1 MKNFNFDSG
10 DWSWGKYGAGDY
22 YHEPLEE
29 LKAALESGKP
39 FDTGWH
45 GFVKIGASM
54 RVSRDEH
61 GILVEAADA
70 MDEVF
75 GEPDLI
81 MDCLTDEESEKLTDE
96 MIAEIQRRLAACMEF
111 YTEFDGSEDLPAN
124 ATLEE
129 VLAAGEKAL
138 MLCDRSLENSFSICI
153 KYTLQALYGESDE
166 TNRKIASRIYQLI
179 D

>member
-1 MKNFNFDSG
+1 MEKYIFDSG
-10 DWSWGKYGAGDY
+10 DWSWGKYGPGDY
-22 YHEPLEE
+22 YDDALEE
-29 LKAALESGKP
+29 LKSALESGKP

-45 GFVKIGASM
+45 GFVKIGAAM

-81 MDCLTDEESEKLTDE
+81 LDCLTREESEKLTDE

-111 YTEFDGSEDLPAN
+111 YTDFEASESLPSD

-129 VLAAGEKAL
+129 VLEAAEKVS
-138 MLCDRSLENSFSICI
+138 MLCGRSLENSFSICI

-166 TNRKIASRIYQLI
+166 TNRKIASRICQLI